1 MNDLLAALAAAGIDD
16 VPVFDGNIHRCK
28 VAGKKGKPG
37 WYVFHDL
44 NGKIFGCFGD
54 WSTGEKTEWHNGN
67 GLASLTDRE
76 MEALRLAAEARR
88 RERRRMAEQ
97 AAKEAAELLRDAEE
111 TEGHPYCLSKGIKGP
126 VPVADGEIIVP
137 LYDSENK
144 LTGAQKIDAAGGKLF
159 VSGSQKKG
167 CFCPLPG
174 DESTVYVCEGW
185 ATGKTI
191 NEATRCKVLVAFDAG
206 NLLPVAEQAV
216 RLYAKA
222 EVITAADNDHSKE
235 VNTGL
240 NEARKVKERLR
251 IDFVFPECSGT
262 DFNDLAAEHGIDAV
276 RKALARS
283 SKTKA
288 VSINKIMRTEYRKI
302 RWAVEGIIPE
312 GLTILAGRPKFGKSW
327 LMLGLA
333 YSIATGTK
341 AWGYGATEKGS
352 VYYLALED
360 SERRIK
366 DRVLSMEGFFDTY
379 PDDLYI
385 ITDFPRIGEGFAEEI
400 QYMAD
405 RDKNISAIIID
416 TLQKIRPT
424 SAGGKRNLYQAE
436 YEDYEKLQ
444 RFAITDGIPII
455 CVHHTRKQQLSGGTG
470 NPVDEISGSTGIQ
483 GVADT
488 LIVCKREGA
497 KGMMHVTGREV
508 NEESYPMEFNKR
520 NMTWNLSAPV
530 SEKLDVGF
538 RQLLAYLAKHGEIT
552 AKELA
557 EVCDVSYYK
566 ANRII
571 NELTEQGK
579 LVVVRTGE
587 KNIKFYGS
595 ADLF

>member
-1 MNDLLAALAAAGIDD
+1 MDGLQVREMNLPEGFKQTEVGVIPDDWEVKKLSDLSSMKSGEAITSK
-16 VPVFDGNIHRCK
+16 NIHNADK
-28 VAGKKGKPG
+28 YP
-37 WYVFHDL
+37 
-44 NGKIFGCFGD
+44 CFG
-54 WSTGEKTEWHNGN
+54 GN
-67 GLASLTDRE
+67 GLRGYTSSYTHHGDFALIGRQGALCGNVQFVAGNFFASEHAVVVTPQ
-76 MEALRLAAEARR
+76 
-88 RERRRMAEQ
+88 ERKM
-97 AAKEAAELLRDAEE
+97 
-111 TEGHPYCLSKGIKGP
+111 
-126 VPVADGEIIVP
+126 
-137 LYDSENK
+137 
-144 LTGAQKIDAAGGKLF
+144 F
-159 VSGSQKKG
+159 VYGSQKKG
-167 CFCPLPG
+167 SCCPLAG
-174 DESTVYVCEGW
+174 NESTVYVCEGW

-191 NEATRCKVLVAFDAG
+191 NEAVGCKVLVAFDAG
-206 NLLPVAEQAV
+206 NLILVTEKAV
-216 RLYAKA
+216 RLFPNAK
-222 EVITAADNDHSKE
+222 IILAADNDHSKE

-240 NEARKVKERLR
+240 NAAREVKKRLGV
-251 IDFVFPECSGT
+251 DFVFPECSGT

-276 RKALARS
+276 RKAFAENERV
-283 SKTKA
+283 KD
-288 VSINKIMRTEYRKI
+288 VGIDQIMRTEYRKI

-379 PDDLYI
+379 PSNLLI
-385 ITDFPRIGEGFAEEI
+385 ITHFPRIGEGFAEEI
-400 QYMAD
+400 QAIAN
-405 RDKNISAIIID
+405 RDKSISAIIID
-416 TLQKIRPT
+416 TLQRIRPK

-444 RFAITDGIPII
+444 SFAITIGIPII
-455 CVHHTRKQQLSGGTG
+455 CVHHTRKQQASGG

-488 LIVCKREGA
+488 LIVCKREGV
-497 KGMMHVTGREV
+497 KGMMHVVGREV

-520 NMTWNLSAPV
+520 NMTWSLSAPASV
-530 SEKLDVGF
+530 DPDFGSNL
-538 RQLLAYLAKHGEIT
+538 LLADHLAKHGEIT

-566 ANRII
+566 ANRMI
-571 NELTEQGK
+571 NDLTEQGK
-579 LVVVRTGE
+579 LVVVRTDGPA
-587 KNIKFYGS
+587 KFYGA